1 MATTANVN
9 MMAGVKF
16 MLLGTELNAGFE
28 QTDSGKHIFVFQ
40 DLSTPNEGVTVDQ
53 LVSDVKTLMGKKPTD
68 TVPGLSTTTITEK
81 LTAVAKPGTFDVS
94 AIRIVLHTVYLDVN
108 IPATGEATV
117 EYAFRLD
124 VIATGLIPAEI
135 KLINVERITIAVWN
149 TTSEKVKKQLA
160 ISIDSVK

>member
-53 LVSDVKTLMGKKPTD
+53 LVSDVKTLMGKKATDITIPT
-68 TVPGLSTTTITEK
+68 
-81 LTAVAKPGTFDVS
+81 
-94 AIRIVLHTVYLDVN
+94 
-108 IPATGEATV
+108 TGDAAV

-160 ISIDSVK
+160 ISIDSAK